1 MEQLYL
7 KDCYITEFDAVV
19 KSVKDN
25 KYIVLDRTAFYP
37 NSGGQPSDTGVLIHN
52 DQEHPVAFVGKID
65 GIISHEISVPG
76 LRPGDKIKGMIDW
89 DKRYNL
95 MKYHTAS
102 HILSAIIHSET
113 GAQIS
118 GNQIGK
124 EKTRIDFS
132 LEDFDRELIKSYE
145 AKVNEVIDRKLPV
158 EIEIMPRDEAFKIP
172 SVVILKD
179 AFPPDISEIR
189 VITIPDID
197 KQACGGTH
205 VANTGEIPHIEI
217 AKAENKGRNNRRI
230 HFKFV

>member
-1 MEQLYL
+1 MELLCL
-7 KDCYITEFDAVV
+7 KDFYLTEFDAVIE
-19 KSVKDN
+19 SVKD
-25 KYIVLDRTAFYP
+25 DRYVVFDKTAFYP

-52 DQEHPVAFVGKID
+52 GKEYPVIFVGKID
-65 GIISHEISVPG
+65 GIISHEVSLPG
-76 LRPGDKIKGMIDW
+76 LSPGDSIKGIINW
-89 DKRYNL
+89 DRRYNF

-118 GNQIGK
+118 GNQIGE
-124 EKTRIDFS
+124 EKTRVDFS

-158 EIEIMPRDEAFKIP
+158 QIDIMPRDEALSIP
-172 SVVILKD
+172 SVVKLKN

-205 VANTGEIPHIEI
+205 VANTGEIPHIMI
-217 AKAENKGRNNRRI
+217 FKAENKGRNNRRV
-230 HFKFV
+230 HFRFI